1 MGKIDFHFELIDLN
15 KLDELVFKNKIFL
28 DKINYILK
36 KKKLNQP
43 LSFEFHS
50 KTLMIKKSRKN
61 KISRLVTEVLR

>member
-36 KKKLNQP
+36 KKKLNPP
-43 LSFEFHS
+43 LSLKIHS
-50 KTLMIKKSRKN
+50 KTLMIKKAGRINSPD
-61 KISRLVTEVLR
+61 L